1 MTAEHPAR
9 PEEPEALRSGGH
21 YVQSLA
27 RGLAVIAA
35 FDAEN
40 PSMTLSD
47 VARRTGLTRATARR
61 FLLTLEELGYVRSD
75 GRRFELTAKVLQLGY
90 SYLSALSL
98 PELAAPHLR
107 ALSATVQESCSIAVL
122 EGPDIVYV
130 ARVQMRH
137 IMNVAISVGTRFP
150 AHATSMGRVLLAGLP
165 DDEVLALCGE
175 QLRTPLSAR
184 TVSTPDQLISRLRE
198 VREQGYAVVD
208 QELEPGLRS
217 VAVPLEDAAGR
228 TVAAVNVSMRVG
240 ASPAAEDPGRLILPH
255 LRACA
260 SAIHEDLVRAPSG
273 SGPAR

>member
-1 MTAEHPAR
+1 MTPTD
-9 PEEPEALRSGGH
+9 PEAAEPSREGGH

-75 GRRFELTAKVLQLGY
+75 GRLFELTAKVLQLGY

-98 PELAAPHLR
+98 PELVTPHLR
-107 ALSATVQESCSIAVL
+107 TLSERVHESCSVAVL
-122 EGPDIVYV
+122 DGAEIVYV

-150 AHATSMGRVLLAGLP
+150 AHATSMGRVLLAELN
-165 DDEVLALCGE
+165 DDDAVALCAE
-175 QLRTPLSAR
+175 QLNHPLSPR
-184 TVSTPDQLISRLRE
+184 TVTTPQELKDRLRE
-198 VREQGYAVVD
+198 ARVRGYAVVD

-217 VAVPLEDAAGR
+217 VAVPLKNSTGK

-240 ASPAAEDPGRLILPH
+240 ASPAAEDPVGQVLPH
-255 LRACA
+255 LRVCA
-260 SAIHEDLVRAPSG
+260 AAVHQDLLATAS
-273 SGPAR
+273 